1 MIFPNA
7 LTGQQSG
14 SQIALETA
22 FAQRETNT
30 NKMAGG
36 RHPPHT
42 LPIHLYISSYQ
53 PGLKLLK
60 SKNRNHKWLER

>member
-36 RHPPHT
+36 ETPPTHT
-42 LPIHLYISSYQ
+42 PYTSLHFQLPTR
-53 PGLKLLK
+53 
-60 SKNRNHKWLER
+60 SKTTKK